1 MIRDLNIGQF
11 CSIKKLQYY
20 LLLFYLGILL
30 LVGFILLYFN
40 IVILSKSNGFS
51 NSINVN
57 MTDCCRDF
65 SKSISEDTFM
75 KKQQVVKEV
84 YTSALIHST
93 DDF

>member
-1 MIRDLNIGQF
+1 MIKYFNIGLS

-20 LLLFYLGILL
+20 LLLFYLDILL

-57 MTDCCRDF
+57 MIDCCRDF
-65 SKSISEDTFM
+65 SKIITEDTFM
-75 KKQQVVKEV
+75 KKQLVVKEV